1 MDLLQVQHL
10 LNTKNEC
17 ILQCGFA
24 RSSESHC
31 NSQLPN
37 TAACLLAP
45 SVPSVNRST
54 ATAEMKQGNS
64 LVYFVVDD
72 VLFVCLFFVTMLANH
87 GSWQGQTR
95 GSRED

>member
-1 MDLLQVQHL
+1 MNASCSVALQDPV
-10 LNTKNEC
+10 
-17 ILQCGFA
+17 
-24 RSSESHC
+24 SHIAIH
-31 NSQLPN
+31 SYQ

-45 SVPSVNRST
+45 PVPSVNRST